1 MGQGLNM
8 KTVTVRKTLRQTA
21 ESFISWP
28 VCHEKRQACQILQ
41 AVKAP
46 KCWLALI
53 FSFPPHK
60 PKPHRKIVSLPSY
73 LCLLATCLFMPS
85 PCLTPFLPAV
95 TMSQLLLS
103 GGFRVQLQSSGEAQA
118 GEDSGRV
125 LVVCT
130 DSGTAAISTQFL
142 ADLNSTLAPWQML
155 ALMAL
160 IFPLS
165 LPLGEFLPPLAHSLA
180 LWSVN
185 ILWKIWFVLF
195 SLARLFIIVFFH
207 VKHIYLLRDFK
218 TDNQSCWPLTS
229 LEF

>member
-8 KTVTVRKTLRQTA
+8 KTVTVGKTLMQTA

-46 KCWLALI
+46 KLWLALI
-53 FSFPPHK
+53 FSFPHHM

-73 LCLLATCLFMPS
+73 LCLLATRLFMPS

-103 GGFRVQLQSSGEAQA
+103 GGFRVQLQSLGKAQA

-125 LVVCT
+125 CVR
-130 DSGTAAISTQFL
+130 
-142 ADLNSTLAPWQML
+142 TLELQP
-155 ALMAL
+155 
-160 IFPLS
+160 FP
-165 LPLGEFLPPLAHSLA
+165 PCF
-180 LWSVN
+180 
-185 ILWKIWFVLF
+185 
-195 SLARLFIIVFFH
+195 
-207 VKHIYLLRDFK
+207 
-218 TDNQSCWPLTS
+218 
-229 LEF
+229 